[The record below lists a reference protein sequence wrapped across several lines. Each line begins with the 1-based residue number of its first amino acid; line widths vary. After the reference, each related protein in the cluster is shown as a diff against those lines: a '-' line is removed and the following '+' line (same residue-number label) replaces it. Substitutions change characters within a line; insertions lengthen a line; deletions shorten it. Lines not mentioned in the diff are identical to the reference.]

1 MLDFRWTSYIDYM
14 LLNLA
19 IGIAKEHSEVFFCSV
34 DLTTRCVKGVRFT
47 AYQQH
52 DYTALGG
59 C

>member
-19 IGIAKEHSEVFFCSV
+19 NGIAKEHSGVFFCSV
-34 DLTTRCVKGVRFT
+34 DLSLRIIKGVKFT